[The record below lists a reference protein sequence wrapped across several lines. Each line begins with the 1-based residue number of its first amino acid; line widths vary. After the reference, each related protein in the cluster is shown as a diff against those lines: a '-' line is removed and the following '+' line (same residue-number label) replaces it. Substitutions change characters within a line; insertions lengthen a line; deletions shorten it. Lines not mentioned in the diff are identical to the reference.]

1 MSGSFYIALSGLNA
15 AQTGLDTVSQNIAN
29 AATPGYTRERVNQSA
44 MVDQSSGVGQ
54 GVLINSVSQVSSGFQ
69 NQVLSNATAQNS
81 AAVSLSQVLS
91 SAQNFLNEPSS
102 NGISEQLANFY
113 SSFDGVANSPNQLAP
128 RQQLVANAQT
138 LANTF
143 NTLAQSFNSLY
154 NSTVNS
160 IGSDISAA
168 NSQISQLASLNQ
180 QIVEAGPT
188 GSNTL
193 IDQVNQLAGSLSSS
207 LGVSVQPQAN
217 GTVNILLGGISLV
230 QGNVAA
236 QLTVS
241 APSAPPMPASGQ
253 VSIGV
258 TNSNATVPVSGGSVG
273 GLLQA
278 VNTSLPS
285 YSAQFDSVA
294 QALASQVNSALT
306 AGSSYPGDGTT
317 PAAGTPLF
325 TTSTGSS
332 TVTALNLTVNP
343 SIIADPFTLAAAGA
357 TPTGNNDG
365 TNAQAIAEL
374 ATTTTG
380 PGASWASIV
389 GSFGLDTSNA
399 QALVS
404 STNASLQSATQA
416 QQAVSGVS
424 TNSQLVDLL
433 NYQQG
438 YQAAAKVISTI
449 STSVQSLMQAI

>member
-44 MVDQSSGVGQ
+44 LVDQSSGVGQ

-69 NQVLSNATAQNS
+69 NQVLFNSTAQNS

-113 SSFDGVANSPNQLAP
+113 SSFDGVANAPNQLAP

-143 NTLAQSFNSLY
+143 NTLSQSFNSLY
-154 NSTVNS
+154 NSTVSS

-168 NSQISQLASLNQ
+168 NAQISQLAALNQ
-180 QIVEAGPT
+180 QITQAGPT
-188 GSNTL
+188 NSNTL
-193 IDQVNQLAGSLSSS
+193 IDQVNQLAGDLSSS

-217 GTVNILLGGISLV
+217 GTVNIVLGGISLV

-236 QLTVS
+236 QLTVN
-241 APSAPPMPASGQ
+241 APSAPPMPGLGQ

-258 TNSNATVPVSGGSVG
+258 ANSSATAPISGGTVG
-273 GLLQA
+273 GLVQA
-278 VNTSLPS
+278 VNSSLPS
-285 YSAQFDSVA
+285 YSSQFDSVA
-294 QALASQVNSALT
+294 QSLATQINAALT
-306 AGSSYPGDGTT
+306 SGSSYPGDGTT
-317 PAAGTPLF
+317 PATGTPLF
-325 TTSTGSS
+325 TTSTGLA
-332 TVTALNLTVNP
+332 TVTALNLSVNP
-343 SIIADPFTLAAAGA
+343 SIVADPFTLAAAGS

-365 TNAQAIAEL
+365 SNAQAIAEL
-374 ATTTTG
+374 ATTATG
-380 PGASWASIV
+380 PSASWASTV

-404 STNASLQSATQA
+404 STDASLQNATQA

-449 STSVQSLMQAI
+449 STSVQSLLQAI

>member
-1 MSGSFYIALSGLNA
+1 
-15 AQTGLDTVSQNIAN
+15 
-29 AATPGYTRERVNQSA
+29 
-44 MVDQSSGVGQ
+44 
-54 GVLINSVSQVSSGFQ
+54 
-69 NQVLSNATAQNS
+69 
-81 AAVSLSQVLS
+81 
-91 SAQNFLNEPSS
+91 
-102 NGISEQLANFY
+102 
-113 SSFDGVANSPNQLAP
+113 
-128 RQQLVANAQT
+128 
-138 LANTF
+138 
-143 NTLAQSFNSLY
+143 
-154 NSTVNS
+154 
-160 IGSDISAA
+160 
-168 NSQISQLASLNQ
+168 
-180 QIVEAGPT
+180 
-188 GSNTL
+188 
-193 IDQVNQLAGSLSSS
+193 
-207 LGVSVQPQAN
+207 
-217 GTVNILLGGISLV
+217 
-230 QGNVAA
+230 
-236 QLTVS
+236 
-241 APSAPPMPASGQ
+241 
-253 VSIGV
+253 
-258 TNSNATVPVSGGSVG
+258 VG

-325 TTSTGSS
+325 ATSTGSS

-343 SIIADPFTLAAAGA
+343 SIVADPFTLAAAGA